1 MIYFSLVLLSKE
13 NIMVII
19 DFFMKLLNSLP
30 GAVSQGLI
38 WGIMAIGVYI
48 TYRILDVA
56 DLTVDGS
63 FATGGAVGVMCIL
76 SGWNLWLSMLMA
88 FIAGLLTGL
97 MTGIFH
103 VFMGIPAILSGILS
117 QLSLYSINLKI
128 LGKSNQSVNVNNTDL
143 LVSLR
148 WVKEFAVHNPLI
160 TVGIVI
166 IALIAL
172 LYWFFGTEMGC
183 GIRATGANLNMSRAQ
198 GINTNFN
205 KVLGLMLSNGLVAF
219 SGAFL
224 AQYQGF
230 ADVNMGRGAIVIG
243 LAAVIIG
250 EALFSKIFKNFA
262 LKLLSVVLGSVIYY
276 IVITGVITAGF
287 DANLLK
293 LLSALIVAVFL
304 AIPFWKGK
312 VVKPNV
318 LVKKGGKTDA

>member
-1 MIYFSLVLLSKE
+1 
-13 NIMVII
+13 
-19 DFFMKLLNSLP
+19 
-30 GAVSQGLI
+30 
-38 WGIMAIGVYI
+38 
-48 TYRILDVA
+48 
-56 DLTVDGS
+56 
-63 FATGGAVGVMCIL
+63 
-76 SGWNLWLSMLMA
+76 MLMA

-166 IALIAL
+166 IVLIAL

>member
-1 MIYFSLVLLSKE
+1 
-13 NIMVII
+13 MVII

-148 WVKEFAVHNPLI
+148 WVKEFAVLNPLI

-166 IALIAL
+166 IVLIAL

>member
-63 FATGGAVGVMCIL
+63 FATGGAVGVLCIL

-166 IALIAL
+166 IVLIAL